1 MQERLWILPE
11 EFESQEALD
20 LSDEININPTLAQM
34 LVDRGV
40 DTFDKAKTFFR
51 PNINDLFDPF
61 LMKDMDVAVDRL
73 NEAISNGEKILVY
86 GDYDVD
92 GSTSVSMFYGFMRT
106 HYDRLDYYIPD
117 RYNEGYGVS
126 TAGIDYAKESGCTL
140 IVSIDCGIKAIE
152 KIEYAA
158 SLGIDF
164 IVCDHHRPGE
174 KLPPAIAVLDP
185 KRDDCTYPFDE
196 LCGCGVAFKLL
207 QGFCIQNTIDLE
219 PLFDCLDLVAIATA
233 SDIVPIV
240 GENRILTYYGLKKLN
255 ESPRPGIQALVD
267 VSGFE
272 KEITVSNIV
281 FGIGPRINAAGRI
294 DHARGAV
301 EVLLAPTLEAASG
314 LAAKVNKNNNSRKD
328 LDKSI
333 TKDAIQQ
340 IEMTPGFENAK
351 SAVLYNANWHKGV
364 IGIVASRCIENY
376 YRPTIVL
383 TESHGK
389 AAGSARS
396 VDGFD
401 VYEAISDCSHLLEQ
415 FGGHKYA
422 AGMTMEIDKIPAFR
436 EKFEEVVTKRI
447 TADQLIPKIRIDAE
461 LRFSQITGRFFNI
474 MKQMEPFGPGNLRP
488 QFMSTNVCNAGGSRI
503 VKEDHLKL
511 DLSQDD
517 GGKLQGIAFGMAHF
531 YDQVNNGEPFD
542 VCYTIEENTFR
553 GNTTLQMMV
562 IDLKFG
568 KARL

>member
-11 EFESQEALD
+11 EFASQEALD

-219 PLFDCLDLVAIATA
+219 PLFDCLDLFSVIF
-233 SDIVPIV
+233 
-240 GENRILTYYGLKKLN
+240 
-255 ESPRPGIQALVD
+255 
-267 VSGFE
+267 SGM
-272 KEITVSNIV
+272 
-281 FGIGPRINAAGRI
+281 P
-294 DHARGAV
+294 
-301 EVLLAPTLEAASG
+301 SG
-314 LAAKVNKNNNSRKD
+314 SISAK
-328 LDKSI
+328 
-333 TKDAIQQ
+333 
-340 IEMTPGFENAK
+340 
-351 SAVLYNANWHKGV
+351 
-364 IGIVASRCIENY
+364 
-376 YRPTIVL
+376 
-383 TESHGK
+383 
-389 AAGSARS
+389 
-396 VDGFD
+396 
-401 VYEAISDCSHLLEQ
+401 
-415 FGGHKYA
+415 
-422 AGMTMEIDKIPAFR
+422 
-436 EKFEEVVTKRI
+436 
-447 TADQLIPKIRIDAE
+447 
-461 LRFSQITGRFFNI
+461 
-474 MKQMEPFGPGNLRP
+474 NL
-488 QFMSTNVCNAGGSRI
+488 
-503 VKEDHLKL
+503 
-511 DLSQDD
+511 
-517 GGKLQGIAFGMAHF
+517 GKLSCT
-531 YDQVNNGEPFD
+531 YSRNS
-542 VCYTIEENTFR
+542 
-553 GNTTLQMMV
+553 LMV
-562 IDLKFG
+562 L
-568 KARL
+568 